1 VSIPIICVLIL
12 TLSVGI
18 NRFVPAYGILLLAI
32 RAISLLLIMMVL
44 SDVLFLALHGIQ
56 LLLLPLSLI
65 LQHLLPQVVF
75 DVVVMISIL
84 HLLRS
89 LAAVLLARVGPV
101 LEDWLTQLVKMRPL
115 RLLLVVVMVDGD
127 QIWGFL
133 RVMQLGLEEGCCTL
147 GCVAGAIVRVRGEL

>member
-1 VSIPIICVLIL
+1 MGSRVSIRIRWELIL

-18 NRFVPAYGILLLAI
+18 KMFVPAYGILLLAI

-44 SDVLFLALHGIQ
+44 SAVLFLALHGIQ

-89 LAAVLLARVGPV
+89 LAAVLLARVRPV
-101 LEDWLTQLVKMRPL
+101 LEDWLAKLVQMRPL
-115 RLLLVVVMVDGD
+115 RLLLVVVVVMDGD
-127 QIWGFL
+127 QIW
-133 RVMQLGLEEGCCTL
+133 
-147 GCVAGAIVRVRGEL
+147 

>member
-1 VSIPIICVLIL
+1 MGSRVSILIRWLIIL

-18 NRFVPAYGILLLAI
+18 KRFVPAYSILFFAI
-32 RAISLLLIMMVL
+32 GAISLLLIMMLL

-65 LQHLLPQVVF
+65 FHLLPQVFF
-75 DVVVMISIL
+75 DDLVMKSLISIL

-101 LEDWLTQLVKMRPL
+101 LEDWLAQLVQMRPL
-115 RLLLVVVMVDGD
+115 RLLLVVVMDGD
-127 QIWGFL
+127 KIW
-133 RVMQLGLEEGCCTL
+133 
-147 GCVAGAIVRVRGEL
+147 